1 MESLDKKLEK
11 LKEILLNIKKYVIKN
26 KINEK
31 KETVNKKDN
40 LEQKTSL
47 GCMSYEYLKLIK
59 KYQIVNG
66 REHNA
71 YYLFLLLFF
80 SCKLKVMTSGKNI
93 NLFNDTFKRG
103 NFPVPVECQKY
114 VYYDNLD
121 SIKNIENIKEYIVP
135 LSEDEKVMK
144 YVCDTYG
151 ILSFNELLKKYEND
165 SLFKNTEYWE
175 DINIENINL
184 INSEE
189 KDYITKVLK
198 RYEM

>member
-1 MESLDKKLEK
+1 MECLDKKLEK
-11 LKEILLNIKKYVIKN
+11 LKEILLNLKNYIIKN

-31 KETVNKKDN
+31 KEIVNKKGN

-175 DINIENINL
+175 DIDIENINL
-184 INSEE
+184 NKFRRKRLYNKSFE
-189 KDYITKVLK
+189 KI
-198 RYEM
+198 